1 MITKLIEGS
10 ARNPIL
16 VIICVGLLGAWGL
29 WAGFKVPLDA
39 VPDLSDV
46 QVTIYTEWQGRSPT
60 LIEDQV
66 TYPIVTSLLAGP
78 KVKRVRG
85 VSEYGVSYVY
95 VIFEDRTDLYWARSR
110 VLEYMQK
117 LS

>member
-1 MITKLIEGS
+1 MIVRLIEGS

-16 VIICVGLLGAWGL
+16 VILVVLLLGAWGL
-29 WAGFKVPLDA
+29 WAGFRVPLDA

-66 TYPIVTSLLAGP
+66 TYPM
-78 KVKRVRG
+78 
-85 VSEYGVSYVY
+85 
-95 VIFEDRTDLYWARSR
+95 FRSSSTPSGR
-110 VLEYMQK
+110 DAAPH
-117 LS
+117 